1 MNVIKKLIQK
11 AGFLNEN
18 LFEIDKT
25 NNYNNMIN
33 TTIETNNSIDHINL
47 INMDNKSNINPDIRQ
62 YFDKKNLDSFEKLED
77 LKSKLNIIFSKIVPF
92 YNIPFNNLFKDSG
105 IPSSTIYINKNKY
118 LYQLSSEVRENKFM
132 INKKMNLKVV
142 ENENIDNYQVISK
155 EIIPLGNIND
165 CENLKHIFLSMVYSD
180 NIISSFINM
189 VEIKDGIV
197 VLKENIKENNHIK
210 AHCDLFFQNLL
221 YFKVLDNGT
230 IDINPTK
237 SLNNILKIFILTGN
251 IDAIYNIFCA
261 GGGYY
266 NELVI
271 NETSDLLINDDIKS
285 KTKTIDFDVHIM
297 DNPINIIK
305 KLKELLK
312 EKIYNKTKSVLYNI
326 NTIYDIIYNKIK
338 INIINDDIDNMV
350 KDINKM
356 NKFGINNYNDIVN
369 IKTNIKFK
377 EYKDTLNKKIEEIKK
392 QKETDTGLLYEM
404 IKKMIVLSE
413 YKQLI
418 DRFKILISKKDEEAK
433 GSKSKKPKKEPVLV
447 KSPEDT
453 IFDTIKQ
460 NIDIFKKTVSNQDNT
475 IELSI
480 LFKQIDDAPNEIKK
494 IQTILLKLDPKK
506 DNIFIIID
514 NDIKNLRK
522 KLDDLDKF
530 EINYKERD
538 IKKKDFKLSS
548 DSSELAYDDPY
559 SILEK
564 LSIMK
569 INIKEKI
576 EKLSTM
582 SFNDIIKN
590 KKFKFNNKKEAMAKK
605 KDIVQL
611 LIKLIYI
618 VEHFKIL
625 KQSDI
630 LDLIY
635 YYNFYYIFEFSYK
648 IINRHDTEVTNDITH
663 LNTIINT
670 IKEHIYIDLIFEIL
684 KLFNITYTSYTND
697 DFLTLHILDVFI
709 ASTLKILRTT
719 EYFNINIITHYN
731 KENRTPISDKSLN
744 KFFYS
749 SNFYLMG
756 PHRMNPSANFKS
768 SSYASDCGELTLF
781 NLINYLIFNNVT
793 NKLDSTMLPPNT
805 RPELISLYNEY
816 NTVSSMDLNIQ
827 KFYNIL
833 HDLTFN
839 YVASGPNIDN
849 RIYNDIY
856 DQNYNKVEYTSLLPT
871 QKYIGFDMRPNYI
884 TFVRVLNRLLGS
896 DDLDVNT
903 INTDTLHTI
912 IDTFKIQLDT
922 YHYTSNIE
930 HNYPTSIID
939 IKKNTQDKNLEI
951 FLSYGHA
958 YIINTKD
965 FSESAIKLSNIQN
978 KLSRFFPTM
987 RRNAYIQI
995 DPDIS
1000 IYNKACIMKLYLV
1013 NYMELFSDICYLNT
1027 LYFLIKLL
1035 KETIEENKDNYTDS
1049 MYLDKINE
1057 HGKLAGQKNPTRR
1070 GSFMSSFTNNE
1081 FYELYKSILNFYAD
1095 NIKLHID
1102 LYEYTTYINDRRRV
1116 IDFDINIYFK
1126 SDYLKYFIDRFNF
1139 SQVRTGGII
1148 YKISGIKKLD
1158 NKSLGYFVI
1167 IFKDQL
1173 DFYIHYYPRQIFH
1186 GLQEIIRKIFL
1197 YKKNNNESFNEYFNK
1212 IYNTSYNNHELKLF
1226 YNDIITKY
1234 YNLFDRFNIEK
1245 HHFESSKFN
1254 YSNIEYITLL
1264 LNSTYIDNI
1273 SLVSKH
1279 IFTQKNTIFELK
1291 NLTGYD
1297 LIQYLENHL
1306 IGRFISSSPSLS
1318 ELKYR
1323 DQITGKFNYTKM
1335 FGSAKQVVW
1344 FIVQFKSVSVKED
1357 LNERF
1362 VENFNTFFETEYTF
1376 DSLIK
1381 LYNTIYPMYEKIFY
1395 QECIEI
1401 LTNRNQSK
1409 YLIKTNK
1416 EIKKGITYINMNYKF
1431 TIYTN
1436 NNMDTISKKFKKLFF
1451 DDKFIVFYN
1460 DKTMNKYNKIKQD
1473 ENTMVMKH
1481 IVLDIVSRVSPRD
1494 DMVLTATQI
1503 T

>member
-1 MNVIKKLIQK
+1 
-11 AGFLNEN
+11 
-18 LFEIDKT
+18 
-25 NNYNNMIN
+25 
-33 TTIETNNSIDHINL
+33 
-47 INMDNKSNINPDIRQ
+47 
-62 YFDKKNLDSFEKLED
+62 
-77 LKSKLNIIFSKIVPF
+77 
-92 YNIPFNNLFKDSG
+92 
-105 IPSSTIYINKNKY
+105 
-118 LYQLSSEVRENKFM
+118 
-132 INKKMNLKVV
+132 
-142 ENENIDNYQVISK
+142 
-155 EIIPLGNIND
+155 
-165 CENLKHIFLSMVYSD
+165 
-180 NIISSFINM
+180 
-189 VEIKDGIV
+189 
-197 VLKENIKENNHIK
+197 
-210 AHCDLFFQNLL
+210 
-221 YFKVLDNGT
+221 
-230 IDINPTK
+230 
-237 SLNNILKIFILTGN
+237 
-251 IDAIYNIFCA
+251 
-261 GGGYY
+261 
-266 NELVI
+266 
-271 NETSDLLINDDIKS
+271 
-285 KTKTIDFDVHIM
+285 
-297 DNPINIIK
+297 
-305 KLKELLK
+305 
-312 EKIYNKTKSVLYNI
+312 
-326 NTIYDIIYNKIK
+326 
-338 INIINDDIDNMV
+338 
-350 KDINKM
+350 
-356 NKFGINNYNDIVN
+356 
-369 IKTNIKFK
+369 
-377 EYKDTLNKKIEEIKK
+377 
-392 QKETDTGLLYEM
+392 
-404 IKKMIVLSE
+404 
-413 YKQLI
+413 
-418 DRFKILISKKDEEAK
+418 
-433 GSKSKKPKKEPVLV
+433 
-447 KSPEDT
+447 
-453 IFDTIKQ
+453 
-460 NIDIFKKTVSNQDNT
+460 
-475 IELSI
+475 
-480 LFKQIDDAPNEIKK
+480 
-494 IQTILLKLDPKK
+494 
-506 DNIFIIID
+506 
-514 NDIKNLRK
+514 
-522 KLDDLDKF
+522 
-530 EINYKERD
+530 
-538 IKKKDFKLSS
+538 
-548 DSSELAYDDPY
+548 
-559 SILEK
+559 
-564 LSIMK
+564 
-569 INIKEKI
+569 
-576 EKLSTM
+576 
-582 SFNDIIKN
+582 
-590 KKFKFNNKKEAMAKK
+590 
-605 KDIVQL
+605 
-611 LIKLIYI
+611 
-618 VEHFKIL
+618 
-625 KQSDI
+625 
-630 LDLIY
+630 
-635 YYNFYYIFEFSYK
+635 
-648 IINRHDTEVTNDITH
+648 
-663 LNTIINT
+663 
-670 IKEHIYIDLIFEIL
+670 
-684 KLFNITYTSYTND
+684 
-697 DFLTLHILDVFI
+697 
-709 ASTLKILRTT
+709 
-719 EYFNINIITHYN
+719 
-731 KENRTPISDKSLN
+731 
-744 KFFYS
+744 
-749 SNFYLMG
+749 
-756 PHRMNPSANFKS
+756 
-768 SSYASDCGELTLF
+768 
-781 NLINYLIFNNVT
+781 
-793 NKLDSTMLPPNT
+793 
-805 RPELISLYNEY
+805 
-816 NTVSSMDLNIQ
+816 
-827 KFYNIL
+827 
-833 HDLTFN
+833 
-839 YVASGPNIDN
+839 
-849 RIYNDIY
+849 
-856 DQNYNKVEYTSLLPT
+856 
-871 QKYIGFDMRPNYI
+871 
-884 TFVRVLNRLLGS
+884 
-896 DDLDVNT
+896 
-903 INTDTLHTI
+903 
-912 IDTFKIQLDT
+912 
-922 YHYTSNIE
+922 
-930 HNYPTSIID
+930 
-939 IKKNTQDKNLEI
+939 
-951 FLSYGHA
+951 
-958 YIINTKD
+958 
-965 FSESAIKLSNIQN
+965 
-978 KLSRFFPTM
+978 
-987 RRNAYIQI
+987 
-995 DPDIS
+995 
-1000 IYNKACIMKLYLV
+1000 
-1013 NYMELFSDICYLNT
+1013 
-1027 LYFLIKLL
+1027 
-1035 KETIEENKDNYTDS
+1035 

-1494 DMVLTATQI
+1494 DMVLTATPI